1 MKSTPKT
8 LEHWHTTAAA
18 SASEPISPAGLDKP
32 DKSHRL
38 RSGLLFESQ
47 WLIRLGLWE
56 LVCGMMILS
65 EEYGLAW
72 ATSWQRHLDNPAW
85 LSRAMAKTFMQLK
98 DADNLLRNCRAL
110 KPFALLRVT
119 LSKHRPIGKFQA

>member
-65 EEYGLAW
+65 QEYGLAW
-72 ATSWQRHLDNPAW
+72 ATVRFL
-85 LSRAMAKTFMQLK
+85 
-98 DADNLLRNCRAL
+98 AL
-110 KPFALLRVT
+110 WVTVHISSLMGQHFCGVILQSAITTCHSVIYDKIDKRVDVW
-119 LSKHRPIGKFQA
+119 